1 MDDGDTVRRG
11 DAGSLLTHHRH
22 RLRYNKQHHQSLHGS
37 TLPSVCLIPATC
49 SRGVPDW
56 QRLHFHTCF
65 RGHHMPRSELF
76 SRTMHWFGGCK
87 LQPLGQ
93 LPVLYIKF
101 SWDTVTLPHHDSRV
115 EQMQQWLQDPG
126 AESTSSP
133 SGPSRESSP
142 TPERVSASHSATPNF
157 EAGKRNLLLSQKTE
171 LELLGGQHW
180 CLSQWLTPG
189 HRQGGISE
197 MAASFLQEQAWI
209 WMGTNTAELISLEHY
224 FTEWHPCS
232 GNMTGFLYRKFQS
245 LCLTLK
251 TFKNLVHTHTH
262 THIHTLSHSVMS
274 GSLQPHGP

>member
-1 MDDGDTVRRG
+1 MAGKLFHLSELAFLVSAKGGAWEGVTETQLVTSPRKGLQTPAVTVRTRGRRLSMDDGDTVRRG

-115 EQMQQWLQDPG
+115 EQMQQ
-126 AESTSSP
+126 
-133 SGPSRESSP
+133 
-142 TPERVSASHSATPNF
+142 
-157 EAGKRNLLLSQKTE
+157 
-171 LELLGGQHW
+171 
-180 CLSQWLTPG
+180 
-189 HRQGGISE
+189 
-197 MAASFLQEQAWI
+197 
-209 WMGTNTAELISLEHY
+209 
-224 FTEWHPCS
+224 
-232 GNMTGFLYRKFQS
+232 
-245 LCLTLK
+245 
-251 TFKNLVHTHTH
+251 
-262 THIHTLSHSVMS
+262 
-274 GSLQPHGP
+274 